1 MLLKDKVKDCKKSS
15 EKTELIKGKSATIIS
30 NITGSSHAVGT
41 KVKLVQYQTGST
53 LVVIYKIEGDTNLH
67 TKQEKEF
74 ELSPETKKELQN
86 SLLSLEKS
94 IKTIQDEQVLI
105 KSRIKFME
113 DNGIEEYDETTFK
126 TFHVLNLLE
135 QKHLSKIEKAK
146 LISTLLKE

>member
-30 NITGSSHAVGT
+30 NTTGSSHAVGT

-74 ELSPETKKELQN
+74 ELTPETKDELQK
-86 SLLSLEKS
+86 SLLELDKS
-94 IKTIQDEQVLI
+94 IDKIQDEKVLI
-105 KSRIKFME
+105 KSRIQFME
-113 DNGIEEYDETTFK
+113 ENDIEEYDEIIFK
-126 TFHVLNLLE
+126 TFHAFNLLE
-135 QKHLSKIEKAK
+135 
-146 LISTLLKE
+146 